1 MHVVQCYAHIG
12 IFCFI
17 LVIEIAT
24 HTLFLFRYGEWHYYE
39 DDCADP
45 DLDPTEVD
53 PANAVME
60 EEDIVRAYQAAVKE
74 NYWASD

>member
-24 HTLFLFRYGEWHYYE
+24 HTLFLCRYGEWHYYE
-39 DDCADP
+39 NEDDCADP
-45 DLDPTEVD
+45 DLGS
-53 PANAVME
+53 AAME
-60 EEDIVRAYQAAVKE
+60 EEDIVRAYQSAVKE